1 VECLTPN
8 FEKLRGNMSS
18 VITFIGYHDSGKTT
32 LVSQVVEHLK
42 DLGYRVAVIKSSNDS
57 GVSFDTPGT
66 DTFKHRQAGADS
78 VLFVGPDQMVLQT
91 CGSDHS
97 LITLA
102 HRYCSDVD
110 IVIGEGFKH
119 ARKVSKIEVLRN
131 KEQELRHEV
140 HGVIAVATDL
150 DISGD
155 YVFRLNEAREIAL
168 FIEKRFLLDKGRGPE
183 MASLLVNGR
192 KIPLKGFVQECLAG
206 TVAGFIDA
214 LKLTDGSKEIE
225 LRIKLEK

>member
-1 VECLTPN
+1 
-8 FEKLRGNMSS
+8 
-18 VITFIGYHDSGKTT
+18 
-32 LVSQVVEHLK
+32 
-42 DLGYRVAVIKSSNDS
+42 
-57 GVSFDTPGT
+57 
-66 DTFKHRQAGADS
+66 

-91 CGSDHS
+91 SASDHS

-168 FIEKRFLLDKGRGPE
+168 FIEKRFLLDKGKGPE
-183 MASLLVNGR
+183 TASLLVNGR
-192 KIPLKGFVQECLAG
+192 KVPLKGFVQESLAG

-225 LRIKLEK
+225 LRIKLEE